1 MPCLQAVIFITED
14 CLLSASDHL
23 NVCKSYIELDLA
35 QSINDKIRGK
45 QGLPARLFSNI
56 VQDSRTPRI
65 YSFLWR
71 ISPEDTIK

>member
-1 MPCLQAVIFITED
+1 MPCLQAEIFITED
-14 CLLSASDHL
+14 CLLFASDHL

-45 QGLPARLFSNI
+45 QGLPAGLFSNV
-56 VQDSRTPRI
+56 VQDSCAQRI

-71 ISPEDTIK
+71 IFPQDTIK